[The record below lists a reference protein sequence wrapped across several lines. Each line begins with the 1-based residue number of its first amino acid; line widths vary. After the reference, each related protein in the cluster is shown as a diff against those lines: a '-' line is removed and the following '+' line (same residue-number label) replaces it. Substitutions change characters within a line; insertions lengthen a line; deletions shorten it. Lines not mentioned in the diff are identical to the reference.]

1 MKVCTPTPVSGRR
14 RDDTPGQPAFL
25 ALEAVV
31 GATLSYRAAHRMKR
45 VLVLFAHPCAESF
58 SAALHGE
65 VVARLTSAGWD
76 VDDCDLNAEG
86 FHPVL
91 TEAERR
97 GYHDVGVNEGPVAD
111 YVARLR
117 AAEALV
123 MVFPVWNFGYPAILK
138 GFLDRVFL
146 PGVSFRLEE
155 GKVVPNLTNIRK
167 LAAVT
172 TYGGTR
178 VRAWMAGDPPRRSV
192 RRAVWHVCRPEKMRY
207 LALYD
212 MNRAAEATRTAFLRK
227 VGQEMEA
234 F

>member
-1 MKVCTPTPVSGRR
+1 MVDTLKGR
-14 RDDTPGQPAFL
+14 
-25 ALEAVV
+25 
-31 GATLSYRAAHRMKR
+31 
-45 VLVLFAHPCAESF
+45 
-58 SAALHGE
+58 
-65 VVARLTSAGWD
+65 GWE
-76 VDDCDLNAEG
+76 VDDCDLYAEG
-86 FHPVL
+86 FQPVL

-97 GYHDVGVNEGPVAD
+97 FYHDEPGNIAPVAD

-146 PGVSFRLEE
+146 PGVSFRLED
-155 GKVVPNLTNIRK
+155 GKVRPNLTHVRK

-178 VRAWMAGDPPRRSV
+178 LRAFLAGDPPRKCV
-192 RRAVWHVCRPEKMRY
+192 TRAVWHVCRPERMRY

-212 MNRAAEATRTAFLRK
+212 MNRADQARRAAYLDH
-227 VGQEMEA
+227 VGRAMERL
-234 F
+234 

>member
-1 MKVCTPTPVSGRR
+1 VP
-14 RDDTPGQPAFL
+14 
-25 ALEAVV
+25 
-31 GATLSYRAAHRMKR
+31 RA
-45 VLVLFAHPCAESF
+45 LVLFAHPCPESF
-58 SAALHGE
+58 SAALHGR
-65 VVARLTSAGWD
+65 VVESLEKAGWE

-86 FHPVL
+86 FSPVL
-91 TEAERR
+91 TEEERR
-97 GYHDVGVNEGPVAD
+97 GYHEIGPNIAPVAG
-111 YVARLR
+111 YVERLR

-146 PGVSFRLEE
+146 PGVSFRLED
-155 GKVVPNLTNIRK
+155 GKVKPNLTHIRK

-178 VRAWMAGDPPRRSV
+178 MRALLVGDPPRKSV
-192 RRAVWHVCRPEKMRY
+192 TRAVWHVCRPEKMRY

-212 MNRAAEATRTAFLRK
+212 MNRADATARAAFLDR
-227 VGQEMEA
+227 VGREMEA